1 MTNETEALVFLGGLE
16 VKRSGV
22 LTAVALVTAVVQ
34 VQSLAWE
41 FLLQVEQNTHTH
53 THTPLKPL
61 TICGA
66 PSLPSRTDPRASTSH
81 AKGTEPPHNNA

>member
-34 VQSLAWE
+34 VLCLAQE
-41 FLLQVEQNTHTH
+41 LLNAMRVVK
-53 THTPLKPL
+53 KPPKTESEL
-61 TICGA
+61 RQRSTA
-66 PSLPSRTDPRASTSH
+66 KPRIL
-81 AKGTEPPHNNA
+81 